1 MTAPPVIHVI
11 DDDASFRVAVSRLL
25 AAAGYQ
31 VAAYESADE
40 FLGQASRV
48 DDGCILLDVR
58 MPGLTGPELQDRLN
72 DMDYMLPIIFL
83 TGHGDIAMGVKA
95 VKAGAED
102 FLSKPVSKQTLLGAV
117 ERALARCREQRE
129 QRDQTD
135 RLRALIAELTPREH
149 QVFMLVV
156 RGKMNKQIAYELGT
170 SERTVKAQRRAVME
184 KLKVGSL
191 AEGVSIAERLGMLK
205 SPVEKA

>member
-31 VAAYESADE
+31 VTAYESADG
-40 FLGQASRV
+40 FLRQASRV

-58 MPGLTGPELQDRLN
+58 MPGLTGPDLQDRLN
-72 DMDYMLPIIFL
+72 DMDCVLPIIFL
-83 TGHGDIAMGVKA
+83 TGHGDIAMSVKA

-129 QRDQTD
+129 QRDQTE

-149 QVFMLVV
+149 QVFMLAV

-170 SERTVKAQRRAVME
+170 SERTVKAHRRAVME

-205 SPVEKA
+205 GPVEKA